1 MENILAACL
10 GFLALSI
17 VMPILGVLF
26 GAFSGWAVGLVFEET
41 VLQTLARFGVETTE
55 LTMWQLGAAL
65 GFVGGFLK
73 TTVSST
79 K

>member
-1 MENILAACL
+1 MEKILAACL
-10 GFLALSI
+10 GFLALSL

-41 VLQTLARFGVETTE
+41 VLQTLTRFGVETTE